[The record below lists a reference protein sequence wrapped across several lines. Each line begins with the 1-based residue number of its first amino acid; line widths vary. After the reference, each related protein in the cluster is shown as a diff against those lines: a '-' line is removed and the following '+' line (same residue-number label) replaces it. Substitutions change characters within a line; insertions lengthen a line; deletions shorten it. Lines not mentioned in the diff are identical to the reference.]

1 MKRPFTAVGLA
12 TTILMLCGS
21 AAMAQSAPAASAAPA
36 ASSPPS
42 ATSKQNLA
50 EDIKLLR
57 RDVRAE
63 KQKIM
68 GAAMGLNA
76 DQAKKFWPIYKDYDK
91 QLAKL
96 NDVRLGNIIEYA
108 KTYDTMTENKAD
120 ELVNGAIAYRKK
132 RLDLLANT
140 YDKVREAL
148 GAPLAARFLQVEDTL
163 LSLIDLQIQSNLP
176 LMWGPEKSTE
186 KTSSK

>member
-1 MKRPFTAVGLA
+1 MKRPVICGGFAATALL
-12 TTILMLCGS
+12 ICSS
-21 AAMAQSAPAASAAPA
+21 AALAQSAPAATSA
-36 ASSPPS
+36 SGG
-42 ATSKQNLA
+42 TSKQNIA

-57 RDVRAE
+57 KDVRA
-63 KQKIM
+63 QKAQIM
-68 GAAMGLNA
+68 GAAMGLDEA
-76 DQAKKFWPIYKDYDK
+76 QGKKFWPIYKDYDK

-132 RLDLLANT
+132 RLELLANT
-140 YDKVREAL
+140 YDKVRAAL

-163 LSLIDLQIQSNLP
+163 LNLIDLQIQSNLP
-176 LMWGPEKSTE
+176 LMWGPEKG
-186 KTSSK
+186 